1 MHHCVKLTRGGTAL
15 ALSKSQSLEPVPGI
29 CIFSHMSQTRYA
41 KILQDIQEE
50 LMTAATQHAVAWRF
64 GNWTARQRLLHVHE
78 GLLRHVRKTLVQL
91 NHQVLA
97 ETPEFRKEFGAEFQ
111 RWAHQLPEPAKEQL
125 ELLKTYTK
133 VLVDPKTQ

>member
-1 MHHCVKLTRGGTAL
+1 
-15 ALSKSQSLEPVPGI
+15 
-29 CIFSHMSQTRYA
+29 MSQTRYA